1 MTRLRKN
8 LIAAAVLVAALAVA
22 FGSFLLFAPQDRGV
36 AALDADP
43 AVDARPVRDTS
54 HRLTSPQRSELTVVE
69 FLDFECEGCG
79 AVHPTVEKL
88 RAEYKDRVTF
98 VARYFPMPGHRN
110 STTAAL
116 AVEAAA
122 QQGKFEAMYTKMFAT
137 QKEWGESQESK
148 ADLFRTY
155 ASGLGLDMTTYD
167 SAVKAPATLQRVQ
180 ADQQDG
186 LGLGVQGTPTFFV
199 DGVKI
204 RTPGTYEDFK
214 ALIDARLTR

>member
-1 MTRLRKN
+1 MTKLKKN
-8 LIAAAVLVAALAVA
+8 LLAAAVLVAALAVA
-22 FGSFLLFAPQDRGV
+22 FGSFLLFAPNDIGS
-36 AALDADP
+36 AAMNAKP
-43 AVDARPVRDTS
+43 AVDAQPVRDNS
-54 HRLTSPQRSELTVVE
+54 HRLTTPQRSELTVVE

-98 VARYFPMPGHRN
+98 VARYFPMPGHHN

-122 QQGKFEAMYTKMFAT
+122 QQGKFEGMYTKLFAT
-137 QKEWGESQESK
+137 QKEWGEAQESK

-155 ASGLGLDMTTYD
+155 AAGLGLDMAKYD
-167 SAVKAPATLQRVQ
+167 ATVKAPATLERVK

-204 RTPGTYEDFK
+204 QTPGSYESFK
-214 ALIDARLTR
+214 ALIDSRLAR